1 LYPRDIS
8 PHAFDKIY
16 RFSNKKNIITETNK
30 QYFIYTETVMKQL
43 LIYRH
48 AKSSWKDPSLA
59 DFDRPLNKRGERDA
73 PQMAKMLTSQNIQP
87 DLIVSSTANR
97 AKLTALVLAKE
108 LHYPKKKIVYLDSIY
123 NASAEKLI
131 PCIHS
136 LDDHYDK
143 VVIVGHNTGFT
154 TLANILGNL
163 DIANVPTCG
172 IVALDFKI
180 DSWKDVKKK
189 EGKLVFFYYPKMPKD
204 K

>member
-1 LYPRDIS
+1 
-8 PHAFDKIY
+8 
-16 RFSNKKNIITETNK
+16 
-30 QYFIYTETVMKQL
+30 MKHL

-73 PQMAKMLTSQNIQP
+73 PRMAKMLTSQNIQP

-108 LHYPKKKIVYLDSIY
+108 LHYPKKKIVYMDAIY
-123 NASAEKLI
+123 NAPAEKLI
-131 PCIHS
+131 PYIHS
-136 LDDHYDK
+136 FDDRYNK
-143 VVIVGHNTGFT
+143 VVLVGHNTGFT
-154 TLANILGNL
+154 ALANVLGNL

-189 EGKLVFFYYPKMPKD
+189 SGKLVFFYYPKMLKD